1 MTSSPAQEMHSNQ
14 NRKSLYFLVNQVKDF
29 QAAQG
34 KKKKRKLEEI
44 TIRTTNNF
52 SDLTQCKPLNL
63 SDKLPYCGNNLH
75 RQ

>member
-44 TIRTTNNF
+44 TIRTT
-52 SDLTQCKPLNL
+52 TKLNRIFIQ
-63 SDKLPYCGNNLH
+63 LH
-75 RQ
+75 ATTIKFMI

>member
-34 KKKKRKLEEI
+34 KKKKRKLEDKRKD
-44 TIRTTNNF
+44 TIF
-52 SDLTQCKPLNL
+52 K
-63 SDKLPYCGNNLH
+63 DKI
-75 RQ
+75 RR